1 MGAMLVSLALYIP
14 VIIFTLTCTVIF
26 VVIIAFAAYKN
37 KMNVLWWSIGAVV
50 FSYLVLIP
58 FIIVSLKIDKLKC
71 PECGASTKNNT
82 GICPNC
88 NANVKRI
95 DDKKII
101 QRIVLADII
110 IFTVGFLF
118 CVVIPMIIYSYL

>member
-14 VIIFTLTCTVIF
+14 IIIFTLTCTVIL
-26 VVIIAFAAYKN
+26 VATIAFAAYKN

-50 FSYLVLIP
+50 FNYLVLIP

-71 PECGASTKNNT
+71 PECGTSTKNNT

-88 NANVKRI
+88 NASVTRI

-101 QRIVLADII
+101 QSIVLADII
-110 IFTVGFLF
+110 IFTVGLLF
-118 CVVIPMIIYSYL
+118 CLVIPEILYS

>member
-14 VIIFTLTCTVIF
+14 LIIFAFICTAIF
-26 VVIIAFAAYKN
+26 VAIIAFAAYKN

-50 FSYLVLIP
+50 FFYLVLIP
-58 FIIVSLKIDKLKC
+58 FIIVSLTIDKLKC
-71 PECGASTKNNT
+71 PECGSSTKNNT

-88 NANVKRI
+88 NASVKRI

-101 QRIVLADII
+101 QRLVLADLIVFSVGL
-110 IFTVGFLF
+110 IFL
-118 CVVIPMIIYSYL
+118 VVIPGIIYS

>member
-14 VIIFTLTCTVIF
+14 VIIFAFICTSIF
-26 VVIIAFAAYKN
+26 VAIMAFAAYKSR
-37 KMNVLWWSIGAVV
+37 MNVLWWSIGSIV

-58 FIIVSLKIDKLKC
+58 FIIVNLKIDKLKC

-82 GICPNC
+82 GVCPDC

-101 QRIVLADII
+101 QRLVLADLI
-110 IFTVGFLF
+110 IFAVGILI
-118 CVVIPMIIYSYL
+118 CVVISGILYY

>member
-14 VIIFTLTCTVIF
+14 LIIFAFICTAIF
-26 VVIIAFAAYKN
+26 VAIIAFEAYKN
-37 KMNVLWWSIGAVV
+37 KMNVLWWSIGAAV

-58 FIIVSLKIDKLKC
+58 FIIVNLKIDKLKC

-82 GICPNC
+82 AICPNC
-88 NANVKRI
+88 SASVKRI

-101 QRIVLADII
+101 QRIVLADVI
-110 IFTVGFLF
+110 IFAVGFLF
-118 CVVIPMIIYSYL
+118 CVVIPGILYS

>member
-1 MGAMLVSLALYIP
+1 MSLALYIP
-14 VIIFTLTCTVIF
+14 LIIFAFICTAILVA
-26 VVIIAFAAYKN
+26 IIAFEAYKN

-58 FIIVSLKIDKLKC
+58 FIIVNLKIDKLKC
-71 PECGASTKNNT
+71 PECGTSTKNNT

-88 NANVKRI
+88 SASVKRI

-101 QRIVLADII
+101 QCIVLADII
-110 IFTVGFLF
+110 IFAVGFLF
-118 CVVIPMIIYSYL
+118 CVVIPGILYY